1 MLILSFMLPQ
11 LEVCQVRS
19 PGDLLSALFR
29 FQASPRYLDFHSASH
44 GQIDDAP
51 SHPANVNM
59 ILFGFFDWIFCI
71 ETRIRIYHLAELDW
85 LLCTSSSTHARLT
98 TVPDFSCISSKSS
111 LSLTDEP
118 V

>member
-85 LLCTSSSTHARLT
+85 LLYEFFNTCTAYYRAGFLLHFL
-98 TVPDFSCISSKSS
+98 PDLPQSY
-111 LSLTDEP
+111 
-118 V
+118 